1 MSLDER
7 RGVFHMVNIVL
18 VEPEIPMNTGNIAR
32 TCAATGA
39 SLHLIEPMGFTVTDA
54 KLKRAG
60 LDYWNKLDIT
70 YYKNIEDFYER
81 TKGGEYFYFSTK
93 APRCYTDIA
102 YPNPCYLIFGK
113 ESAGIPETILKK
125 NLSRTVRIPMRESLR
140 SLNLSNSAAI
150 AVYEVLRQRNFE
162 GLEEQ
167 GFLSVLYDE

>member
-1 MSLDER
+1 ML
-7 RGVFHMVNIVL
+7 HIVL
-18 VEPEIPMNTGNIAR
+18 VEPEIPQNCGNIAR

-93 APRCYTDIA
+93 APRCYTDIT

-125 NLSRTVRIPMRESLR
+125 NLERTVRIPMRESLR

-150 AVYEVLRQRNFE
+150 AVYEVFRQRHFA
-162 GLEEQ
+162 GIEEQ

>member
-1 MSLDER
+1 MNAL
-7 RGVFHMVNIVL
+7 NIVL
-18 VEPEIPMNTGNIAR
+18 LEPEIPQNTGNIAR

-60 LDYWNKLDIT
+60 LDYWDKLDIT
-70 YYKNIEDFYER
+70 YYKDIEDFYER
-81 TKGGEYFYFSTK
+81 TKGAEYFYFSTK

-113 ESAGIPETILKK
+113 ESAGIPESILKK
-125 NLSRTVRIPMRESLR
+125 NLERTVRIPMRDGLR

-150 AVYEVLRQRNFE
+150 AVYEVLRQRHFE

>member
-1 MSLDER
+1 MNSL
-7 RGVFHMVNIVL
+7 NIVL
-18 VEPEIPMNTGNIAR
+18 LEPEIPQNTGNIAR

-60 LDYWNKLDIT
+60 LDYWNNLDIT

>member
-1 MSLDER
+1 MNSL
-7 RGVFHMVNIVL
+7 NIVL
-18 VEPEIPMNTGNIAR
+18 LEPEIPQNTGNIAR
-32 TCAATGA
+32 TCAATGT

>member
-1 MSLDER
+1 MNAW
-7 RGVFHMVNIVL
+7 NIVL
-18 VEPEIPMNTGNIAR
+18 LEPEIPQNTGNIAR

-60 LDYWNKLDIT
+60 LDYWDKLDIT
-70 YYKNIEDFYER
+70 YYKDIEDFYER

-93 APRCYTDIA
+93 APRCYTDIT

-125 NLSRTVRIPMRESLR
+125 NLERTVRIPMRESLR

-150 AVYEVLRQRNFE
+150 AVYEVLRQRHFE